1 MQLGGT
7 AHRVDDAR
15 EFRQQAVAGVLY
27 DAATVLRDLRIDQF
41 AQMRPQAFVGAFLI
55 GAHQARIACHIGGE
69 DRGETPRGA
78 DDRRIAHYP
87 ALVGAVDK

>member
-1 MQLGGT
+1 LQLGGT

-69 DRGETPRGA
+69 DGGEPAGRGHGSPG
-78 DDRRIAHYP
+78 DQGSPIN
-87 ALVGAVDK
+87 LS